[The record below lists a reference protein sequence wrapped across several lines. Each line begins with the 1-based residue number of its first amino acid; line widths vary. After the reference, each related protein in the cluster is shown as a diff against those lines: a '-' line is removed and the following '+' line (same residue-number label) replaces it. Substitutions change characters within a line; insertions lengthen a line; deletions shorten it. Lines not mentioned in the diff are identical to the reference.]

1 MLVQVFLKYR
11 SKGGAEEVKKCKYC
25 KSDIDEKAKIC
36 PNCKKRQGS
45 SLGRIILGVAIG
57 IIGIVIIAN
66 SGSGTNSSISEEKFD
81 YEVTN
86 QYADEYG
93 MSYYIEGTVKNKK
106 NKDYSYVQI
115 EFVCYD
121 SAGNNLGTAID
132 NTNNLLGN
140 QNWKFKAMA
149 MFTDVTNIDHCDY
162 HEITGW

>member
-1 MLVQVFLKYR
+1 M
-11 SKGGAEEVKKCKYC
+11 KKCKYC

-36 PNCKKRQGS
+36 PNCKKKQGS
-45 SLGRIILGVAIG
+45 SLGRIILGVVIG

-66 SGSGTNSSISEEKFD
+66 SGSGTNSIISEEKFD